1 MLRDYARL
9 ITFACGL
16 LVGVQVPGFVDQY
29 AKRVSAHYIEA
40 QRSFSGFRATA
51 DQFFNGS
58 VAALIAHHRL
68 SGDRVFID
76 EAKTIQGLQD
86 RLAALAA
93 EATALQGSLVRQ
105 IVHVAVAADP
115 EILSETTAAYSY
127 TVPLAPAAII
137 CGVTIGFAFALLVE
151 ALLLGALRLVGLAG
165 RRTITNAKAG
175 HRSTHQA

>member
-9 ITFACGL
+9 VTFACGL

-51 DQFFNGS
+51 DQFFHGS
-58 VAALIAHHRL
+58 VAALIAHHRS
-68 SGDRVFID
+68 SGEPVFID

-86 RLAALAA
+86 RLVALEA
-93 EATALQGSLVRQ
+93 EHAALQGSLLRQ
-105 IVHVAVAADP
+105 IFHVALASDR

-127 TVPLAPAAII
+127 TVPLAPAAMI
-137 CGVTIGFAFALLVE
+137 CGVTIGFGFALLVE
-151 ALLLGALRLVGLAG
+151 ALLLGALRLLGLP
-165 RRTITNAKAG
+165 RRRSLQNAG
-175 HRSTHQA
+175 HRGTHRV